1 MIEEQNALCAGANNA
16 PGEARADAPACA
28 GDENDRVRIGSP
40 EWTHQ
45 VTTSRMT
52 AGKGEEHAIVHSDG
66 AREEGSRIRTRKS
79 NARGTTAEGRSGRL
93 GVGRGG
99 VARLQ

>member
-16 PGEARADAPACA
+16 PGEGRADAPACA
-28 GDENDRVRIGSP
+28 GDENDLIRIISA

-45 VTTSRMT
+45 FTTSRMT

-66 AREEGSRIRTRKS
+66 ASEEGSRIRTRKS
-79 NARGTTAEGRSGRL
+79 NA
-93 GVGRGG
+93 
-99 VARLQ
+99 